1 MSKVVIE
8 DHGSLAVMRLNNGVT
23 NSISPALVEDLL
35 VAVKQMEDR
44 FHGVVLTGGEKFL
57 SLGFDLPELLKLD
70 RGKLINALEEVLSD
84 LLNLDLDINN
94 DGQVGDGKEG

>member
-1 MSKVVIE
+1 MIPKLLLKMLLKALENGKWQILLLKALQAVPWETLLLKLLLKIAAVINE
-8 DHGSLAVMRLNNGVT
+8 ETGI
-23 NSISPALVEDLL
+23 SIDV
-35 VAVKQMEDR
+35 
-44 FHGVVLTGGEKFL
+44 
-57 SLGFDLPELLKLD
+57 LKLD